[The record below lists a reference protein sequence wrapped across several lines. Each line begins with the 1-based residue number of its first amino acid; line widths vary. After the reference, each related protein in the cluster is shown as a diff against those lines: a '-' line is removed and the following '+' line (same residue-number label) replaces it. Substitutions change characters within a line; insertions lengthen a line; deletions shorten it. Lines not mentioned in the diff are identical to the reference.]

1 MARCIAA
8 ATAALVLV
16 VALAGCGGGG
26 DDNSG
31 SATTEPT
38 STTASTTTST
48 TASTTTGAKPV
59 EGDAVT
65 VEDFSF
71 HPENLQVSVGTTV
84 TWTNRDSATH
94 TASADDG
101 LFDTKSM
108 QPGTSH
114 TFTFERVGTFTY
126 HCNIHPTM
134 TAEIIV
140 R

>member
-1 MARCIAA
+1 MARWITAA
-8 ATAALVLV
+8 PAVLVVVAALV
-16 VALAGCGGGG
+16 GCGGGG
-26 DDNSG
+26 DDG
-31 SATTEPT
+31 GTSATSKPPSTTTTAPS
-38 STTASTTTST
+38 STTASTTTR
-48 TASTTTGAKPV
+48 AKPV

-65 VEDFSF
+65 VKDFSF
-71 HPENLQVSVGTTV
+71 QPENLQVSVGTTV

-108 QPGTSH
+108 RPGTSH
-114 TFTFERVGTFTY
+114 TFTFERAGTFTY

>member
-1 MARCIAA
+1 MARWV
-8 ATAALVLV
+8 ATLTAVVVLV
-16 VALAGCGGGG
+16 LAGCGGGG
-26 DDNSG
+26 D
-31 SATTEPT
+31 SASDTTTTSKPPSTTTTGPT
-38 STTASTTTST
+38 STSAPTTTE
-48 TASTTTGAKPV
+48 AKPV
-59 EGDAVT
+59 AGDAVT
-65 VEDFSF
+65 VKDFSF
-71 HPENLQVSVGTTV
+71 QPENLQVSVGTTV

-114 TFTFERVGTFTY
+114 TFTFERAGTFTY

-134 TAEIIV
+134 TAQIIV